1 MSKQVYKDLLGVM
14 QKRGGGYPG
23 MDIPEFYAMVEE
35 LFTPEQAEVNNA
47 MPAHP
52 TTAKAMAEAMG
63 RNETEMKQIL
73 ESMGDAGLCTTFN
86 TGDEML
92 YIATRF
98 MIGILE
104 FQFSPGGT
112 SERDKKIARLIH
124 DYKRACNKAQPVGP
138 IKAPYPGIRVITV
151 GKTINPGNPVHT
163 YDQVQS
169 YIDKYDDIAL
179 ATCYCRHEADLLDED
194 LHGIPKEV
202 CMSFGPGSNFTVDR
216 LNGRKISREEARDI
230 IDLAE
235 EQGLVH
241 MSSNTSDDIGFICN
255 CDRYHCEAIKSA
267 LRMEKPGRFFTS
279 GFQPQFDAD
288 SCTSCE
294 ECIDRCP
301 ATALVMGNDDLPEVD
316 LDQCFGCAACA
327 TGCPSETITM
337 ISKTG
342 FSAPPKNNAEL
353 AQAMKAGLK

>member
-47 MPAHP
+47 LPSRP
-52 TTAKAMAEAMG
+52 TTAKGMAKSMG
-63 RNETEMKQIL
+63 RDETEISQIL
-73 ESMGDAGLCTTFN
+73 ESMGDAGLCITFQP
-86 TGDEML
+86 GDEML
-92 YIATRF
+92 YVAAPF

-104 FQFSPGGT
+104 FQFLPGGT
-112 SERDKKIARLIH
+112 SERDKKVARLIH
-124 DYKRACNKAQPVGP
+124 DYKEACNKASAGKS
-138 IKAPYPGIRVITV
+138 IARSYPAVRVITV

-169 YIDKYDDIAL
+169 YIDKYDDL
-179 ATCYCRHEADLLDED
+179 AVGTCYCRHEADLLDQD

-202 CMSFGPGSNFTVDR
+202 CMSFGPGTQFMIDR
-216 LNGRKISREEARDI
+216 LKGRKISKEEARDI

-235 EQGLVH
+235 AQGLVH
-241 MSSNTSDDIGFICN
+241 MSSNTSDDISFICN
-255 CDRYHCEAIKSA
+255 CDRYHCEAINSA
-267 LRMEKPGRFFTS
+267 LRMEKPGQWFTS

-294 ECIDRCP
+294 VCLDRCP
-301 ATALVMGNDDLPEVD
+301 ATALEMGADDVPEVD
-316 LDQCFGCAACA
+316 IDQCFGCAACA
-327 TGCPSETITM
+327 TGCPSDTITM
-337 ISKTG
+337 IHKDGYSP
-342 FSAPPKNNAEL
+342 PPKNNAEL
-353 AQAMKAGLK
+353 SQAMKAGA